1 MEWAK
6 SQQSEKLAWEN
17 CPRGD
22 WLLWIAGKVAID
34 RKLLVEAACDCAHLA
49 LRFIKKGE
57 LRPRQA
63 IATARAW
70 CRGKATIEQVR
81 SAYAAAAAYAAA
93 HAYDTAAHAAA
104 DAAFAAD
111 AYDADAAAFA
121 AAAAAYAAAHAY
133 DTAADAAFAADAFAA
148 AAAAYA
154 AAAAFT
160 AAADAADAATY
171 DAAAAYDAAA
181 YDAVAA
187 RAKMELRCAVKVR
200 ARISLSV
207 VLRAAKR
214 SVS

>member
-70 CRGKATIEQVR
+70 CRGKATIEKVR
-81 SAYAAAAAYAAA
+81 SAY
-93 HAYDTAAHAAA
+93 
-104 DAAFAAD
+104 
-111 AYDADAAAFA
+111 